1 MGALSDPPGPLN
13 TQSWPGVPRAAGGQL
28 CVIPLVFTCDPR
40 CMTRP
45 AGPGIICQAPPST
58 KITSVAPARP
68 CWCSAR
74 VRSTRSRP
82 HLQPLLR
89 YMRAHLGSRSWGHL
103 RCVAAFWPLCCRCLH
118 SITVAAFASLV
129 DAFSLWPVPVAS
141 LRRLVGIPG
150 LAPSGV
156 RTIANRDMPASAF
169 GDRCGATITRHT
181 N

>member
-1 MGALSDPPGPLN
+1 MEIDPISKYWNNIWNLSGLPYADRY
-13 TQSWPGVPRAAGGQL
+13 SS
-28 CVIPLVFTCDPR
+28 C
-40 CMTRP
+40 TR
-45 AGPGIICQAPPST
+45 
-58 KITSVAPARP
+58 ARP
-68 CWCSAR
+68 R
-74 VRSTRSRP
+74 VR
-82 HLQPLLR
+82 
-89 YMRAHLGSRSWGHL
+89 WGPFAV
-103 RCVAAFWPLCCRCLH
+103 VAF
-118 SITVAAFASLV
+118 TVAAFASLV